1 MNIDQFQ
8 ERAAIMEFCGG
19 MDRFRAETAAAREQ
33 GYQRWE
39 FRDAVSKR
47 HSSEARSQR
56 PAPERNAAHHMP
68 GVQPS
73 QAQEAGSVLGGHIR

>member
-19 MDRFRAETAAAREQ
+19 MDRFRAETEAAREQ

-39 FRDAVSKR
+39 FRNAISKR
-47 HSSEARSQR
+47 HTAAAGRQR
-56 PAPERNAAHHMP
+56 PASERDATHHLP
-68 GVQPS
+68 GMQPP
-73 QAQEAGSVLGGHIR
+73 QAQEAGSLSGGHVR